1 MLFDELERKSVLV
14 LGFGTEG
21 QATYEFIR
29 QRWPQKQVTIADRR
43 DLSKFD
49 LSLQQRLQSDPA
61 CVLSLGPHYLDRLS
75 DYDVI
80 IKTPGMPAA
89 VVRAAS
95 AMAITSH
102 SALFLANY
110 PRERIVGITGTKGKS
125 TTTSLIVDILRKA
138 GIDVRLAGNIGLPPL
153 PMLKDC
159 TDETYFVHEFSSHQL
174 AEVEHSPHFAVL
186 LNIVPEH
193 LDYYADFSEY
203 VAAKENIT
211 RFQTPNDVLVF
222 NGDYPEPGRI
232 AKRTRARGVRF
243 SMADATADCYV
254 HSRWIVSSMGG
265 AAQEIMGLDDV
276 PLLGAFNLENVLAAV
291 AVARLFNAPAQTIRT
306 AIQEFRP
313 LPHRLEFVGTFK
325 GIRFYDDSIATVPE
339 AALGALDALGS
350 VTTLILGGHE
360 RNLDYTDFGKEL
372 VKRGLETLIF
382 FPTTGERIWNA
393 VQSQSQ
399 PDASMPKA
407 FFVDTMQE
415 AVRLA
420 YMHTSSGKICLLSP
434 ASPSFGIFKD
444 YKDRGESF
452 KAWVL
457 NLALV

>member
-1 MLFDELERKSVLV
+1 MLFDELERKSVV
-14 LGFGTEG
+14 ILGFGTEG

-29 QRWPQKQVTIADRR
+29 QRWPQKHVAIADRR
-43 DLSKFD
+43 DLSVFD
-49 LSLQQRLQSDPA
+49 PPLQQRLQSDSA
-61 CVLSLGPHYLDRLS
+61 CALSLGAHYLDHLS

-80 IKTPGMPAA
+80 IKTPGMPASM
-89 VVRAAS
+89 VRAAS
-95 AMAITSH
+95 ATAITSH

-125 TTTSLIVDILRKA
+125 TTTSLIFDILRKA
-138 GIDVRLAGNIGLPPL
+138 GVDVRLAGNIGAPPL

-159 TDETYFVHEFSSHQL
+159 AGDTYFVHEFSSHQL
-174 AEVEHSPHFAVL
+174 AEVEHSPHYAVL

-211 RFQTPNDVLVF
+211 RFQTPTDMLIF
-222 NGDYPEPGRI
+222 NSDHPEPQRI
-232 AKRTRARGVRF
+232 ANRTRACGIRF
-243 SMADATADCYV
+243 SMVDATADCYV
-254 HSRWIVSSMGG
+254 RSGWIVSSAGG
-265 AAQEIMGLDDV
+265 ATEEIVALADV
-276 PLLGAFNLENVLAAV
+276 PLLGAFNSENVLAAV
-291 AVARLFNAPAQTIRT
+291 AVSRLFNAPPQTIRT

-313 LPHRLEFVGTFK
+313 LPHRLELVGTFK

-350 VTTLILGGHE
+350 VATLILGGHE

-382 FPTTGERIWNA
+382 FPTTGERIWKA
-393 VQSQSQ
+393 VQSQLQ
-399 PDASMPKA
+399 PGAPMPKA
-407 FFVDTMQE
+407 FFVDAMQE

-420 YMHTSSGKICLLSP
+420 YTHTAPGKVCLLSP
-434 ASPSFGIFKD
+434 ASPSFGMFKD
-444 YKDRGESF
+444 YKDRGDSF

-457 NLALV
+457 NLGLA